1 MVVCR
6 TEGGDIAF
14 LAHHMA
20 YVGVLEPHPL
30 RIVHPEAGANVKA
43 DLTAGPAD
51 ELRFDVQGGFVEVND
66 NRVIVLCDAA
76 EPAGTEP

>member
-20 YVGVLEPHPL
+20 YVGVLEPYPL
-30 RIVHPEAGANVKA
+30 RIVHPGDAATAEAG
-43 DLTAGPAD
+43 LGAGAAD
-51 ELRFDVQGGFVEVND
+51 ELSFDVQGGFVEVND
-66 NRVIVLCDAA
+66 NRVILLCDAA
-76 EPAGTEP
+76 SLAGSEP